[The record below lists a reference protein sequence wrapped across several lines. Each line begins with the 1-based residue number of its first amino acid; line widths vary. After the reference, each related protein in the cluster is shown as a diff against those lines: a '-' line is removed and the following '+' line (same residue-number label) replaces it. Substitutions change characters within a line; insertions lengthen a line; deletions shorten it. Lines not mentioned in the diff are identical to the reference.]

1 MRHSV
6 SNHDLFPSKVEQ
18 GKHYVCDGK
27 DLIKPSAEQYE
38 QYKDGSHQGKK
49 KLEEN
54 EKSEAERKRVEVR
67 TKAGEKAKKGEVA
80 STSREVDL
88 AELMR
93 KREEQVVIQN
103 AGKIYAG
110 KKEELLEQE
119 RATAEKKIQLEEQQK
134 NKAEKNRKIKEDW
147 QKKLRLMKEQKKKE
161 DNIQFDKSLA
171 KTLAIEGGKSETVV
185 IKKGGRKEM
194 TSAELD
200 AECKELNATQMRVNT
215 RAAVDQIV
223 GARMSARKETQK
235 SGTSGFKMMRAEE
248 ESEEGGRLPPVTEI
262 LNNKSKGTGAVEIV
276 KAVIEKKGKKIV
288 SVPAPIIEEMELEG
302 EEVEVDFEGEQ
313 GNEGRVEISQ
323 DILNDVARTMQ
334 GAHEGDEIEPVET
347 LSTTFLQSLVSDRM
361 DIDLREDYEDRVQEI
376 VNDLEESGREAE
388 ADNSP
393 SRKVKEELIEREMA
407 RGNRKTGNGKVSS
420 DSAEEGERIII
431 DNSTEGG
438 KFYG

>member
-1 MRHSV
+1 
-6 SNHDLFPSKVEQ
+6 
-18 GKHYVCDGK
+18 
-27 DLIKPSAEQYE
+27 
-38 QYKDGSHQGKK
+38 
-49 KLEEN
+49 
-54 EKSEAERKRVEVR
+54 
-67 TKAGEKAKKGEVA
+67 
-80 STSREVDL
+80 
-88 AELMR
+88 
-93 KREEQVVIQN
+93 
-103 AGKIYAG
+103 
-110 KKEELLEQE
+110 
-119 RATAEKKIQLEEQQK
+119 
-134 NKAEKNRKIKEDW
+134 
-147 QKKLRLMKEQKKKE
+147 
-161 DNIQFDKSLA
+161 
-171 KTLAIEGGKSETVV
+171 
-185 IKKGGRKEM
+185 M

-200 AECKELNATQMRVNT
+200 AEFKELNATQMRVNT